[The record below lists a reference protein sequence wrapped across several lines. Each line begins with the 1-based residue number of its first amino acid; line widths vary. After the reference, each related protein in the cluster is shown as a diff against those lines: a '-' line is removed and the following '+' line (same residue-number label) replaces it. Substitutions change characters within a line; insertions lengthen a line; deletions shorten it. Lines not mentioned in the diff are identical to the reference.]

1 MQTEMAEFIAL
12 PFPFSSKIKI
22 WSFHVVVVRGL
33 QINVQKSVTHRSLF
47 LGCRRRR
54 SFVKVMFH
62 ETIRNDD
69 F

>member
-1 MQTEMAEFIAL
+1 MQ
-12 PFPFSSKIKI
+12 
-22 WSFHVVVVRGL
+22 GL
-33 QINVQKSVTHRSLF
+33 QINVQKSVTQCNLF